1 MIDPGVFGVNA
12 RHHAAPPYSF
22 VGQLRTDL
30 LAMLIA
36 DPRDAILSDPYR
48 SHLCFFNSNCV
59 SSTACASE
67 PPKHR
72 HTLPVPAHHPSSRK
86 GGLQYGRRTT
96 NFLQAAPLPNQPH
109 RCARTRPNAHLFSAL
124 TGGPGLCRLHQ
135 GLSFYKH
142 VRPDK
147 RDHVLLMTCRIVAD
161 LTGERKEPFKF
172 AENPTEYLSFF
183 RRDYE
188 HSLRLR

>member
-72 HTLPVPAHHPSSRK
+72 HTLPVPAHHPSTRK
-86 GGLQYGRRTT
+86 
-96 NFLQAAPLPNQPH
+96 AAFNTADAPPISYKPL
-109 RCARTRPNAHLFSAL
+109 RCQINRIDAPEHARTRIYFPH
-124 TGGPGLCRLHQ
+124 
-135 GLSFYKH
+135 
-142 VRPDK
+142 
-147 RDHVLLMTCRIVAD
+147 
-161 LTGERKEPFKF
+161 
-172 AENPTEYLSFF
+172 
-183 RRDYE
+183 
-188 HSLRLR
+188 